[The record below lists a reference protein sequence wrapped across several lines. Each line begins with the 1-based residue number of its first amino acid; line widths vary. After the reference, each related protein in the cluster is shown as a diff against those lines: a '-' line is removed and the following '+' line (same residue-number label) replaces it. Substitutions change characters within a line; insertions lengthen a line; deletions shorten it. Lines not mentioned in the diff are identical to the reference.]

1 MRVLSTLSMRLV
13 ALIAVLTLAGM
24 GVLAWVVVAK
34 HTADLERETIQGA
47 LWLSSTLERSV
58 RGWMQENRKDDLYR
72 ALQSVSQQHGI
83 ERLRLLNK
91 AGRITYSS
99 LPAEQGQTV
108 DMQAEACTQCHRGG
122 EPVAR
127 LDDRRL
133 TRVFTGPQGHR
144 VLGLITPIY
153 SEPSCSAAGCHPP
166 PSERTV
172 LGVMDMQL
180 SLEDVD
186 RTIAEQN
193 RSFLYSTYLL
203 MLLIASACG
212 VFVWRFVHCPVH
224 ALISGMERIRAG
236 DLRHQIVLR
245 SRTEIGLLAGSF
257 NDMARELD
265 RAQQQLQDWTHTLE
279 RRVEE
284 KTRNLQQAQA
294 RLVHNEKMAS
304 LGTLAAVVAHEI
316 NNPLS
321 GVLTYAKLLRKMVG
335 DSGPKPERVESMLK
349 YLRTVEAE
357 TARCGN
363 IVRNLLEF
371 SRQSGAVTGQVDIAG
386 ILERTLFLIAHKLEL
401 QGITL
406 LRDFGDSLP
415 VLSGDA
421 DQLQQAMLAML
432 INAVEAMPDGG
443 QLRVT
448 VRAASEGTSRQ
459 VQVEIQDTGPGI
471 PPEAMGRLFEPFY
484 TTKQDK
490 KGVGLGL
497 SVVYGIIR
505 RHNGRIDV
513 RSEAGHGATFVV
525 TLPERTPVE
534 EEILSGMEEGGG
546 SAGE

>member
-1 MRVLSTLSMRLV
+1 MLSTLSMRLV
-13 ALIAVLTLAGM
+13 ALIAMVTLAGM
-24 GVLAWVVVAK
+24 GVLAWVVVEK
-34 HTADLERETIQGA
+34 HAADLEHETVQGA

-58 RGWMQENRKDDLYR
+58 RGWMRANRKDELYR
-72 ALQSVSQQHGI
+72 ALGSVSQQSGI

-91 AGRITYSS
+91 SGRITYSS

-108 DMQAEACTQCHRGG
+108 DMQAEACTQCHSGT
-122 EPVAR
+122 EPAVR

-133 TRVFTGPQGHR
+133 TRIFAAADGHR

-153 SEPSCSAAGCHPP
+153 TEPSCSAAGCHPP
-166 PSERTV
+166 PSQRNV

-180 SLEDVD
+180 SLAGMDQAIE
-186 RTIAEQN
+186 EQN
-193 RSFLYSTYLL
+193 RSLLYSTYLL
-203 MLLIASACG
+203 MLLIASVSG
-212 VFVWRFVHCPVH
+212 VFVWRFVHRPVN
-224 ALISGMERIRAG
+224 ALIRGMERIRAG
-236 DLRHQIVLR
+236 DLKHQIVLR
-245 SRTEIGLLAGSF
+245 SRTEIGLLAASF
-257 NDMARELD
+257 NDMTRELEQ
-265 RAQQQLQDWTHTLE
+265 AQQQLKDWTRTLE
-279 RRVEE
+279 QRVDE

-321 GVLTYAKLLRKMVG
+321 GVLTYAKLVRRMVG
-335 DSGPKPERVESMLK
+335 TTGPKPDRVESIQK
-349 YLRTVEAE
+349 YLKTMETE

-371 SRQSGAVTGQVDIAG
+371 SRQSGAVTGEVDINE
-386 ILERTLFLIAHKLEL
+386 ILDRTLFLIAHKLEL
-401 QGITL
+401 QGISL
-406 LRDFGDSLP
+406 HKAFADSVP

-421 DQLQQAMLAML
+421 DQLQQAMLAVL

-443 QLRVT
+443 DLRVT
-448 VRAASEGTSRQ
+448 TSLLGDGSSRQ
-459 VQVEIQDTGPGI
+459 VQVEIQDSGPGI
-471 PPEAMGRLFEPFY
+471 PQDALDRLFEPFY

-497 SVVYGIIR
+497 SVVYGIVR

-513 RSEAGHGATFVV
+513 RSEPGKGATFVV

-534 EEILSGMEEGGG
+534 EELLSGPEEGEDR
-546 SAGE
+546 AGD